1 MGALLRREGLYSS
14 HLAAWRKQRE
24 ALGAAGL
31 SGRRRGPPPKPKP
44 SARERQ
50 LEREK
55 KKLEKKLAQAE
66 LVIEF
71 QKKVHALLGIPL
83 KPMPNDEDDS

>member
-1 MGALLRREGLYSS
+1 MLRREGLYSS
-14 HLAAWRKQRE
+14 HLTAWRKQLR
-24 ALGAAGL
+24 AHGTAGL
-31 SGRRRGPPPKPKP
+31 AGRRRGPAPKPKA

-50 LEREK
+50 LEREN
-55 KKLEKKLAQAE
+55 KKLEKKLAHAE

-83 KPMPNDEDDS
+83 KPMPSDEDDS